1 MSSDL
6 PPVKREV
13 EHNRQLNC
21 TNGTSM
27 LTQSNI
33 KSMTEQLDSRFQ
45 ILPNTFGKTMAKL
58 LGLSDR
64 DKLLIEAWI
73 GKRKTFNLLYR
84 ASSDGFSAKS
94 FHKKCDNK
102 GPTVTVLFNKDKSM
116 YGGYTSIGWTTAGKY
131 MKDDKAF
138 IFRLYHNGL
147 LKPTNF
153 PVKLRQGCQG
163 CGYLT
168 YSCHSYG
175 RNYNFSDD
183 MTVCSRCGSNYYR
196 CASCGGQYEFNICG
210 IYDNSSY
217 GPTFG
222 NSTGHHDLQT
232 FTGTISKQGDY
243 FPLNGSMD
251 FGKAFD
257 ARGQTAK
264 DINNSNFNVTE
275 LLVYSLTDM
284 TDDEIK
290 TKSKTLGRL
299 SGEGLVLEQLT
310 DYIENYKPYKRLDVT
325 EARVVMIGAVGAG
338 KSSFLNTITSVF
350 KGRICNKAASGS
362 VMNSLTTMLRMYQ
375 IEDSQCSN
383 YMNFRICDTRGL
395 EEDQGVDGEELGY
408 LLDGHIPDR
417 YQFNPSVP
425 FNPDVPGFV
434 AYPALHQKIH
444 CVVFV
449 VDGSA
454 VEVMSEKVIEKIKI
468 LQKKVYQRGIS
479 QVVLLTKIDKICPE
493 VEDNI
498 SKTFNSLAIK
508 DAVDKVSQ
516 TMGIPRASVLPIK
529 NYEQEGELDDNISI
543 LALYSL
549 KQILNFADDYMSNI
563 YEKLE
568 SQQAQDSSQHES
580 SEKYRKSKLKE

>member
-1 MSSDL
+1 
-6 PPVKREV
+6 
-13 EHNRQLNC
+13 
-21 TNGTSM
+21 
-27 LTQSNI
+27 
-33 KSMTEQLDSRFQ
+33 
-45 ILPNTFGKTMAKL
+45 MAKL

-73 GKRKTFNLLYR
+73 GKRKTFNILYR
-84 ASSDGFSAKS
+84 ASSDGLSATS
-94 FHKKCDNK
+94 FHTKCDNK
-102 GPTVTVLFNKDKSM
+102 GPTVTVLFNKDKSV

-131 MKDDKAF
+131 MKDDNAF

-153 PVKLRQGCQG
+153 PAKLRQGCQG
-163 CGYLT
+163 CGYPT
-168 YSCHSYG
+168 YSCHNYG
-175 RNYNFSDD
+175 GNYNFSDN
-183 MTVCSRCGSNYYR
+183 MSTCSGCSTNYYS
-196 CASCGGQYEFNICG
+196 CANCGGQYSFNIQFKTSCC
-210 IYDNSSY
+210 IYNNNSY

-222 NSTGHHDLQT
+222 DSTGHDFQT
-232 FTGTISKQGDY
+232 FKGKISKQEDY

-257 ARGQTAK
+257 ARGQTAN

-275 LLVYSLTDM
+275 LLVYSLT
-284 TDDEIK
+284 E
-290 TKSKTLGRL
+290 LYRFL
-299 SGEGLVLEQLT
+299 LYQVLEQLT
-310 DYIENYKPYKRLDVT
+310 DYIENYKPYKRLDVP

-529 NYEQEGELDDNISI
+529 NYEQEGELEDNISI